1 MGKNGKQQEHSKR
14 GAVFLVISL
23 FASAIAGIS
32 SKFAAMYVGKLSFLA
47 IVYTI
52 AAISSLALTKKPNV
66 SKPQNNNSA
75 TIFIGVAMGVLN
87 FVGYY
92 AFLSALSH
100 GPLSLVASI
109 TGMHFV
115 VSVVLSI
122 LVYKERLTF
131 IRMIGFL
138 LTILSILFLRLE

>member
-1 MGKNGKQQEHSKR
+1 
-14 GAVFLVISL
+14 VISL

-52 AAISSLALTKKPNV
+52 AAISSLAFMKKQAPV
-66 SKPQNNNSA
+66 EPQGDHM
-75 TIFIGVAMGVLN
+75 TTLVIGSAMGILN
-87 FVGYY
+87 FVGFY

-109 TGMHFV
+109 TGMNFV
-115 VSVVLSI
+115 VSVALSI
-122 LVYKERLTF
+122 LIYREKLTYAR
-131 IRMIGFL
+131 IAGFL
-138 LTILSILFLRLE
+138 LTIISIIFLRLQ